1 MSNYQNGTLYKIVCK
16 DTSITDCYV
25 GSTTNHSKRKS
36 AHKSACNNEKN
47 KNYNFP
53 VYRFIRDNGGW
64 DSWEF
69 VLIEDYPCNKKKQLN
84 IRERY
89 WFEKLN
95 STLNSFYPQRSMKE
109 YNKEYRNRPEI
120 KQHIKEKEK
129 EYRNRP
135 ENKERIKEKHKE
147 YRNRPENKQRR
158 KEKDKEYRNRPEIKE
173 HIKEYNQEYY
183 NRLENKEKHK
193 EYRNRPGNKQYRK
206 EYIRL
211 KYTCNVCNCELT
223 LANKS
228 HHEKTQKHL
237 RNLEKTIS

>member
-1 MSNYQNGTLYKIVCK
+1 MSNYQNGTIYKLVCK

-25 GSTTNHSKRKS
+25 GSTTCHNARKS

-47 KNYNFP
+47 KNYNLP

-69 VLIEDYPCNKKKQLN
+69 VLLEDYPCNKKKQLN

-89 WFEKLN
+89 WYEQSN
-95 STLNSFYPQRSMKE
+95 ATLNDRYPERSQKE
-109 YNKEYRNRPEI
+109 YNTEYF
-120 KQHIKEKEK
+120 
-129 EYRNRP
+129 
-135 ENKERIKEKHKE
+135 
-147 YRNRPENKQRR
+147 
-158 KEKDKEYRNRPEIKE
+158 NRPEIKE
-173 HIKEYNQEYY
+173 H
-183 NRLENKEKHK
+183 
-193 EYRNRPGNKQYRK
+193 RK
-206 EYIRL
+206 ERNKL

-228 HHEKTQKHL
+228 QHEKTQKHL